1 MKRVFFIFLF
11 FCNILFS
18 ESNAEIKGLSSIKTL
33 KLYAKEK
40 FNDGKNKRVA
50 EYDLNIELP
59 DKMKKVQFLPEI
71 NRGEIYIYSNGEKI
85 VYLPFFNEIS
95 KSKIPEEE
103 SNIMNYLNKIIELEK
118 KDTRFKEEYNSKGSV
133 ILEIKKNE
141 KIVLN
146 NIKNIDGV
154 RVPTLIEVYNEES
167 KILEIVLENI
177 VFNYKFEK
185 DEFQLNNE

>member
-11 FCNILFS
+11 FCNVLFS
-18 ESNAEIKGLSSIKTL
+18 ESNSDIKTLSSIKTL

-50 EYDLNIELP
+50 EYYLSIELP
-59 DKMKKVQFLPEI
+59 NKMKKVQHLPEI
-71 NRGEIYIYSNGEKI
+71 NRGEIYIYSNDEKI

-95 KSKIPEEE
+95 KSKIPKEE

-118 KDTRFKEEYNSKGSV
+118 KDSKFKEEYNSKDSV
-133 ILEIKKNE
+133 ILKIDKNE
-141 KIVLN
+141 KLVLN

-154 RVPTLIEVYNEES
+154 RVPTLIEVYTEEN

-185 DEFQLNNE
+185 DEFQIKNE

>member
-18 ESNAEIKGLSSIKTL
+18 ESNTEIKGLSSIKTL

-50 EYDLNIELP
+50 EYDLSIELP

-118 KDTRFKEEYNSKGSV
+118 KDTMFKEEYNSKDSV

-154 RVPTLIEVYNEES
+154 RVPTLIEVYDEES